1 MYSSKEKISNILKV
15 KSEEINI
22 KCELDKWYISILNKT
37 IEELN
42 VNDVYRMLRQD
53 ILIEI
58 AVDKAIKILE
68 ENPLEGEMYDGQLLE
83 LLYSLHINKYKEYIP
98 KVKDL
103 LIKINSNISSFEW
116 MCDDDFKEYL
126 DVMKRYLEKLC

>member
-1 MYSSKEKISNILKV
+1 MYSSNEKISNILKV